1 MNSGLLPDAYA
12 PDVFAIQYKKL
23 WKMGYR
29 ALIFDIDNTLVPH
42 GADSEPRVDRLFA
55 HLHEIGFETLL
66 LTNNDEART
75 RRFMQNIT
83 AEYICDAEKPA
94 PDGFRRAVDLLHCD
108 AKEIVCI
115 GDQMFVDTLGANR
128 AGLDNILVHFIRRP
142 DETRI
147 GKKRYIEFAVLR
159 IWKMLPQKY
168 HRLECAV
175 RPDGRQPERTAK
187 QESLLKRILKFRRGE
202 MLFCDIS
209 PLCYRISEQKEIC
222 KRHLKNL
229 RSHTKYAK
237 RISAKTLPN
246 TVSTHSCGLIKQGK
260 GIDPVLQQNKAENIA
275 LAAKHL
281 DGLLIR
287 PGETF
292 SFWHSI
298 GNTTRRR
305 GYKDGRIIA
314 NGRLMP
320 GVGGGLCNLSN
331 TLHLLVLHSPLTVTE
346 VHYHSDALA
355 PDHGVR
361 VPMSAGTSV
370 SYNYIDFRFRNDTD
384 QPFQLTVRVQNG
396 QMHAAL
402 RSLRPIPYTYAIT
415 EEDHHFAKEGDAYYR
430 ISKIYRETTDPQ
442 SGIVVE
448 KKLIRDN
455 HSEVMFDLSELDP
468 ALVRES

>member
-1 MNSGLLPDAYA
+1 MNGGLLPDAYA
-12 PDVFAIQYKKL
+12 PDVFAIRYQKL
-23 WKMGYR
+23 WEMGYR

-42 GADSEPRVDRLFA
+42 GEDSVPQIDLLFRR
-55 HLHEIGFETLL
+55 LHEIGFETLL

-75 RRFMQNIT
+75 RRFMQNIET
-83 AEYICDAEKPA
+83 EYICDAGKPD
-94 PDGFRRAVDLLHCD
+94 PGGFLRAADLLHCN
-108 AKEIVCI
+108 AEEIVCI

-142 DETRI
+142 DEQHI

-159 IWKMLPQKY
+159 MWRYLPRRFHK
-168 HRLECAV
+168 LECAV
-175 RPDGRQPERTAK
+175 RSQSSRQKDGAK
-187 QESLLKRILKFRRGE
+187 PESLLRRIAKFRRGE

-209 PLCYRISEQKEIC
+209 PLCYRISEQKEIW
-222 KRHLKNL
+222 KRHLQNL
-229 RSHTKYAK
+229 RAHTRYAD
-237 RISAKTLPN
+237 RVSAKTLPV
-246 TVSTHSCGLIKQGK
+246 TVSTHSCGLIKRGK

-292 SFWHSI
+292 SFWHRI
-298 GNTTRRR
+298 GNTTKRR

-355 PDHGVR
+355 PDHGKR

-384 QPFQLTVRVQNG
+384 QPFQLTVKVENEE
-396 QMHAAL
+396 MHAAL

-415 EEDHHFAKEGDAYYR
+415 EEGHHFAKEGDAYYR

-442 SGIVVE
+442 TGIVVE

-455 HSEVMFDLSELDP
+455 HSEVMFDLSELETPVP
-468 ALVRES
+468 AE